1 MGLLF
6 SQYRGFSLQWLLLF
20 WSTSSRACGLQL
32 LRCISLVAK
41 HVGSS
46 WTKDRTCVLCI
57 DRQIHRGKLYIIFHT
72 DIVSLTDSDP
82 WPGLPWCFSGKTN
95 KQTNKQKT
103 AVCQDRRPG
112 FHPWVR
118 MIPLSRKWQPAP
130 VFLLGKFHG
139 QRSLA
144 LLQLMGWQRVGCNL
158 MTQQQQQQ
166 FLALGWHSH
175 SGV

>member
-1 MGLLF
+1 MWDLLGP
-6 SQYRGFSLQWLLLF
+6 RIEPV
-20 WSTSSRACGLQL
+20 SSALTGRFTTPGP
-32 LRCISLVAK
+32 
-41 HVGSS
+41 
-46 WTKDRTCVLCI
+46 
-57 DRQIHRGKLYIIFHT
+57 RGKLFVIFHT

-95 KQTNKQKT
+95 KQINKQKT
-103 AVCQDRRPG
+103 TVCQDRRPG

-144 LLQLMGWQRVGCNL
+144 LLQLMGW
-158 MTQQQQQQ
+158 
-166 FLALGWHSH
+166 HSH
-175 SGV
+175 SGVWLIETVERGLRLKISSHYSFGLFCLSECPCCKRKLCL